1 MPELPEVETVARQLD
16 PLIRGRRASRLDVF
30 DRKLLAAGHR
40 ALEGSVVSSAQRV
53 GKQVVVAFRSATGS
67 ESYLAV
73 HLRMTGRLVW
83 RDDGDGA
90 AVPHRRARLML
101 EGGRVDFIDP
111 RRFGTLTWH
120 DDRDEVVPVGIDPLD
135 PRLSVPELHRL
146 LRNARQPLKTWLL
159 RQDRLVG
166 IGNIYASEILHEAG
180 LDPFRAGGELEPV
193 ETRRLHRALKAVLR
207 RAIRYCGTTFS
218 DFQDAHG
225 VTGSYQ
231 TRLRVYGRE
240 GEPCKRCGAPI
251 VRVSQAQ
258 RSTYYCSAR
267 CSPDAP
273 PQARKRRPE
282 KKEGRGASPA

>member
-1 MPELPEVETVARQLD
+1 MTKWCRWVS
-16 PLIRGRRASRLDVF
+16 IRSIPDWAC
-30 DRKLLAAGHR
+30 
-40 ALEGSVVSSAQRV
+40 
-53 GKQVVVAFRSATGS
+53 RS
-67 ESYLAV
+67 
-73 HLRMTGRLVW
+73 
-83 RDDGDGA
+83 
-90 AVPHRRARLML
+90 
-101 EGGRVDFIDP
+101 FN
-111 RRFGTLTWH
+111 
-120 DDRDEVVPVGIDPLD
+120 
-135 PRLSVPELHRL
+135 RL

-282 KKEGRGASPA
+282 KRKAEGRPRPENHEGLLRREGMQAACQSLSWEMVFVLDRNSPKPGPER